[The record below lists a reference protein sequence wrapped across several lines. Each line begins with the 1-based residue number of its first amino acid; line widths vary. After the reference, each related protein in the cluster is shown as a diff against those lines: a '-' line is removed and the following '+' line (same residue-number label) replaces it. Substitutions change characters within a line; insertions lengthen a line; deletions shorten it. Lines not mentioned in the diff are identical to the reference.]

1 MAAKE
6 IDVVKR
12 LLLDLTK
19 EITEKGLVAQGWPE
33 TMEIVFDKKARD
45 SLEKSLMDA
54 KEGRVSFLTWLLA
67 LRVRPRGEG
76 EAMTDPPWIE
86 KLPIWWVIYAM
97 RLERVFK
104 SYTPHKIAVST
115 TTEMRP

>member
-19 EITEKGLVAQGWPE
+19 ELTEKGLVAQGWPE

-54 KEGRVSFLTWLLA
+54 KEGRVSFLTWDELFGGA
-67 LRVRPRGEG
+67 RMKASNSRT
-76 EAMTDPPWIE
+76 EAKEAD
-86 KLPIWWVIYAM
+86 
-97 RLERVFK
+97 RDG
-104 SYTPHKIAVST
+104 
-115 TTEMRP
+115 